1 MRNKLIYFLLIF
13 LIIVGILSSCGTV
26 KYVPVEGKTETVTNY
41 VDSVRWDVRDSVIL
55 VEKSIYKDY
64 VGLLDTL
71 VIESGI
77 AKAKAWADT
86 THNILNGS
94 LEGKAYVQ
102 REVKIEYKDRI
113 VEKTDSVYIEKPVP
127 YEVVKEKKVTPKW
140 AWYSLIGIIIETL
153 ILAAFIYFLFFKRLP
168 F

>member
-1 MRNKLIYFLLIF
+1 MRNRLIYFLSLF
-13 LIIVGILSSCGTV
+13 LIIDGILTSCGTT
-26 KYVPVEGKTETVTNY
+26 KYVPVEGRTETVTNY

-102 REVKIEYKDRI
+102 REAKIEYRDRI
-113 VEKTDSVYIEKPVP
+113 VVKKDSVYREKPVP
-127 YEVVKEKKVTPKW
+127 YEVIKEVTKTPKW
-140 AWYSLIGIIIETL
+140 AYWTLVITLSALFYIGLKIVQK
-153 ILAAFIYFLFFKRLP
+153 YRRLW
-168 F
+168 